1 MTGQATR
8 WLVMPR
14 ADAAALLRGQG
25 VREATPKSV
34 AEAAVRRGEGRTREI
49 RGGAR

>member
-1 MTGQATR
+1 MSEKATS

-14 ADAAALLRGQG
+14 ADAAALLRGLG

-34 AEAAVRRGEGRTREI
+34 AEAAARRGEERTQGL